1 MSNMKDKLSAS
12 VRQAKGATDAGNV
25 KPSQTV
31 VSAEKN
37 LPPVIEKKSAPKAA
51 PSNRPSGFSSPN
63 SVWPD

>member
-12 VRQAKGATDAGNV
+12 VRQAKGAADKGNE
-25 KPSQTV
+25 KSSQTV

-51 PSNRPSGFSSPN
+51 LSNRPSGFSSPN